1 MPQVQTPPLRAT
13 GSNQL
18 FKRDEGIFV
27 REIKFRVY
35 DKHTGFMHICGTD
48 SHDEIYFEPSGIAS
62 YYNLQNGEG
71 SGEGGAYELMQYTGF
86 KDVDGKEIYEVDI
99 LRIYDEE
106 DNEDF
111 SWVDDVSFL
120 CGGFFSGDE
129 DLVGNIHFRA
139 RVIGNIYENPELIQQ

>member
-1 MPQVQTPPLRAT
+1 M
-13 GSNQL
+13 
-18 FKRDEGIFV
+18 
-27 REIKFRVY
+27 REIKFRIWDKRDEESVMSY
-35 DKHTGFMHICGTD
+35 DDGHFYVTAI
-48 SHDEIYFEPSGIAS
+48 
-62 YYNLQNGEG
+62 GEVHCVNDDI
-71 SGEGGAYELMQYTGF
+71 SIHKDVVLMQYTEF
-86 KDVDGKEIYEVDI
+86 KDVDGKEIYEGDI